1 MSSKVKRKTKNNY
14 SDYVPY
20 EKSSKKEKRS
30 RDRQQR
36 NEWDIPPMTK
46 VIPDKRKK
54 KKEKYK
60 RDDYYDDCDDWQII
74 TILGGGDA
82 IIHSRIYI
90 NDDNFV
96 ILIGG
101 I

>member
-36 NEWDIPPMTK
+36 NEWDISPMTK

-60 RDDYYDDCDDWQII
+60 RDDYYDDCDDW
-74 TILGGGDA
+74 
-82 IIHSRIYI
+82 
-90 NDDNFV
+90 
-96 ILIGG
+96 
-101 I
+101 

>member
-14 SDYVPY
+14 SDYIPY

-60 RDDYYDDCDDWQII
+60 RDDYYDDCDNWQII
-74 TILGGGDA
+74 TILGGDA
-82 IIHSRIYI
+82 IIHSRFYI
-90 NDDNFV
+90 NDDNYV

>member
-36 NEWDIPPMTK
+36 NEWDILPMTK

-60 RDDYYDDCDDWQII
+60 RDDYYDDCDDW
-74 TILGGGDA
+74 
-82 IIHSRIYI
+82 
-90 NDDNFV
+90 
-96 ILIGG
+96 
-101 I
+101 

>member
-1 MSSKVKRKTKNNY
+1 MSSKVKRKTNNNY
-14 SDYVPY
+14 SDYIPY

-74 TILGGGDA
+74 TILGGDA

-90 NDDNFV
+90 NDDNYV

>member
-54 KKEKYK
+54 KKK
-60 RDDYYDDCDDWQII
+60 D
-74 TILGGGDA
+74 
-82 IIHSRIYI
+82 
-90 NDDNFV
+90 
-96 ILIGG
+96 
-101 I
+101 